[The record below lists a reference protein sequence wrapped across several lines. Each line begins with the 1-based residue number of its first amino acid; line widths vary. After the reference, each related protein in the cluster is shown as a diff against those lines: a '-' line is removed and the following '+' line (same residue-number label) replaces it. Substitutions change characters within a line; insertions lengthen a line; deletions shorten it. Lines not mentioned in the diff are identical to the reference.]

1 MEHKTDIKHSIHLSK
16 SNNQIN
22 RVHIKNLNRHNTN
35 LDMNLYMFLK
45 LMCKIN
51 KNYMMNIMYSN
62 HQNTLN
68 MMKHKINRSLNS
80 SKNQK
85 NNLMYISPIFTYNI
99 SQKYTSNIDYLYYMQ
114 SNFIHIHNN
123 LIRENNILQHRQR
136 SMFLKQNYINTLRHM
151 KNMMYLNLMYM
162 LDKKRHI
169 IHNFTMYSNK
179 NRQHILTNKSP
190 TQH

>member
-22 RVHIKNLNRHNTN
+22 RVHIEKLNRHNTN

-68 MMKHKINRSLNS
+68 MMNHKINRSLNS

-85 NNLMYISPIFTYNI
+85 NNLMYISPIFMYKE

-151 KNMMYLNLMYM
+151 KNMMYLDSMY
-162 LDKKRHI
+162 R
-169 IHNFTMYSNK
+169 
-179 NRQHILTNKSP
+179 
-190 TQH
+190 